1 AGTEGDFVTSRHL
14 DERLQREIL
23 TDVAIVV
30 EELTTGVGYKV
41 SGRGELHLSILI
53 EKMRREG
60 YEFQITCPQVI
71 FKESANGKK
80 LEPYEEL
87 TVDVSDEYAGKVIEK
102 LGMRKGQML
111 EMETERGMTRLKFK
125 VPTRGLLGYRSDFM
139 SDTKGMG
146 QMSYVFAEYADYA
159 GDMTNRKNGALVSMV
174 TGVTVAFALF
184 NLQERGDFF
193 LDPGEKIYEGQIVG
207 ENSRDG
213 DLTVNPAKGKQLT
226 NVRASGTDESVS
238 LIPPRNMSL
247 EDCISFINEDE
258 LLELTPKN
266 IRLRKRH
273 LTENDR
279 KRNRL
284 KKAD

>member
-1 AGTEGDFVTSRHL
+1 
-14 DERLQREIL
+14 QREIL
-23 TDVAIVV
+23 TDVAILV